1 MYVLLNTADIN
12 FVQYVV
18 HYMLILNSYI
28 NLGGTSEFIHKFKAD
43 YHAHFII
50 FHTQGLKTLI
60 KVHTLRLPLKYPQSE
75 EKTIVHERCH
85 FMYTLEQSISFVHPT
100 AIFKILLMAHAHSSI
115 AHNITQE

>member
-43 YHAHFII
+43 
-50 FHTQGLKTLI
+50 
-60 KVHTLRLPLKYPQSE
+60 
-75 EKTIVHERCH
+75 
-85 FMYTLEQSISFVHPT
+85 
-100 AIFKILLMAHAHSSI
+100 
-115 AHNITQE
+115 